1 MRRMNVTYS
10 VTEEEFDTEVSN
22 LLASSEKY
30 LTEVSRDLNEAGK
43 HLEDE
48 NYERSLK
55 TIASI
60 RDRLAYMDFRLH
72 DSMSLIAGR
81 IQLAKDDSNIDE
93 NETTQ
98 NLEDLNG
105 RMEEIKKNIQSLG
118 LSVSDEEIRKL
129 LEEANG

>member
-1 MRRMNVTYS
+1 
-10 VTEEEFDTEVSN
+10 
-22 LLASSEKY
+22 
-30 LTEVSRDLNEAGK
+30 
-43 HLEDE
+43 
-48 NYERSLK
+48 
-55 TIASI
+55 
-60 RDRLAYMDFRLH
+60 MDFRLH

>member
-1 MRRMNVTYS
+1 
-10 VTEEEFDTEVSN
+10 
-22 LLASSEKY
+22 
-30 LTEVSRDLNEAGK
+30 
-43 HLEDE
+43 
-48 NYERSLK
+48 
-55 TIASI
+55 
-60 RDRLAYMDFRLH
+60 
-72 DSMSLIAGR
+72 MSLIAGR